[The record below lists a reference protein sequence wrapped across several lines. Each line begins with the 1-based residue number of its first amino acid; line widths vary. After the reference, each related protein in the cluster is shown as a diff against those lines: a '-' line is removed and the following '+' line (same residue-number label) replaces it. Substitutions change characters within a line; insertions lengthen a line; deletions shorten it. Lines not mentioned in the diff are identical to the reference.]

1 MKRNS
6 IIWLL
11 LALIFGFYSIYIFS
25 SARDD
30 SIWAI
35 ISGVALVA
43 GSLVSLWKFLRD
55 AKASKVDRNG
65 Q

>member
-1 MKRNS
+1 VKSNS

-25 SARDD
+25 STDD
-30 SIWAI
+30 SLWAI
-35 ISGVALVA
+35 TSGVVLAA
-43 GSLVSLWKFLRD
+43 GSLVSLWKYLRD
-55 AKASKVDRNG
+55 GGASKVDRNG